1 MSQQSAP
8 RSFHIFVTGKS
19 DGAVGVPGVTQ
30 TGAGTFNSDP
40 IEVTSDRTLSIVG
53 TLTKTGGTLSASVK
67 VQVSNA
73 TEDEVKRSGFTEQ
86 WEDEGSITAIAVG
99 DATTPFV
106 FKVTKAI
113 FRRYRVSIVQASGNS
128 SATGR
133 AAV

>member
-1 MSQQSAP
+1 MSQQSVP
-8 RSFHIFVTGKS
+8 RSFHVFVTGKS
-19 DGAVGVPGVTQ
+19 GGAVGVPGVAQ

-40 IEVTSDRTLSIVG
+40 IEPISDRTLSIVG

-73 TEDEVKRSGFTEQ
+73 TPDEVIRSGFSEQ
-86 WEDEGSITAIAVG
+86 WEDEGSVAAIAVG
-99 DATTPFV
+99 DATTAFV
-106 FKVTKAI
+106 FKITRAI

-128 SATGR
+128 SAVAR